1 MFTLCYMNC
10 FYMSHMQDMHIHVCT
25 THSCAFCAEIE
36 LHCLEVH
43 VHVCRPCKDPLVYHR
58 SIGPCFKICP
68 CHAGYMYPFCVCVT
82 TTSGLLVN
90 MHCTVELWC
99 RPSVVFTFICSCG
112 PQAILPSPC
121 TPADGHKV
129 LQTFCKAN
137 ADLIIFG
144 MTAVASKAFVQ
155 TCFELFQ
162 PLIVEKAQKVLSTLP
177 PSCFSLVSNKSLFL
191 IC

>member
-1 MFTLCYMNC
+1 
-10 FYMSHMQDMHIHVCT
+10 MQVQ
-25 THSCAFCAEIE
+25 CA
-36 LHCLEVH
+36 LESNKVQ
-43 VHVCRPCKDPLVYHR
+43 DTFL
-58 SIGPCFKICP
+58 
-68 CHAGYMYPFCVCVT
+68 CVCDHNIWLT
-82 TTSGLLVN
+82 CEHALYSGALVQA
-90 MHCTVELWC
+90 
-99 RPSVVFTFICSCG
+99 ICSIYIYLLLC

-121 TPADGHKV
+121 TPADGHKI

-162 PLIVEKAQKVLSTLP
+162 PLIMEKAQKVLLTLP
-177 PSCFSLVSNKSLFL
+177 PSCFSLVSNNSLFL